1 MAGLFDFFRRRGGG
15 DSKPAP
21 SMAIRDLAFREIKKI
36 WSAEESDIIEQEEGF
51 DWLPASH
58 KVHVR
63 IRRDEDDP
71 SRYRLWVTTEFLRS
85 VGSDDEKTAVDIGTL
100 TSVICP
106 TFSPMRWNKDR
117 SGTGTTDLHFF
128 SSVYVSDDD
137 TAGAFSRLLARM
149 SVLQPLMAERAADDF
164 ARFLGGTPALA
175 TGSKRQTESIVSH
188 IGDMVKGKSDGI
200 SNWTGSPEFEAFV
213 DRYARNDNC
222 FGMAD
227 RGAGMTLETPFGS
240 DSALIRFETEGV
252 FPGLGNGLLVRTMLH
267 STDSADKICSL
278 ASLLNDLEG
287 TQSTDFAQLGCW
299 HLHSLSE
306 DKSVLAHSC
315 FIPNIF
321 FGDGLVTNYGLWA
334 IARALWAAKVLR
346 RDAGT
351 KTIGEILKARH
362 GL

>member
-15 DSKPAP
+15 GSKPAP
-21 SMAIRDLAFREIKKI
+21 SSTIRDVAFGEIKKV
-36 WSAEESDIIEQEEGF
+36 WSAEDGDIVEQEEGF

-58 KVHVR
+58 TVHFR
-63 IRRDEDDP
+63 MRSDQDDP
-71 SRYRLWVTTEFLRS
+71 SRYRLWVVTEFLRS

-100 TSVICP
+100 TPVICP
-106 TFSPMRWNKDR
+106 TFAPVRGSKDG
-117 SGTGTTDLHFF
+117 SKTGPTNLHFF

-137 TAGAFSRLLARM
+137 SAGAFAGLLARL
-149 SVLQPLMAERAADDF
+149 SVLQPFMAERAADDF
-164 ARFLGGTPALA
+164 ARFLRGTPALA
-175 TGSKRQTESIVSH
+175 IDSKRQTESIVSH
-188 IGDMVKGKSDGI
+188 IGEMVTGKSGGI
-200 SNWTGSPEFEAFV
+200 SDWSGSPEFEAFV
-213 DRYARNDNC
+213 ERYARNDHC

-227 RGAGMTLETPFGS
+227 RGTGMTLETPFGS
-240 DSALIRFETEGV
+240 DTALIRFDTEGV
-252 FPGLGNGLLVRTMLH
+252 FPGLGHGLLVRTMFR
-267 STDSADKICSL
+267 STDTPARICAL

-299 HLHSLSE
+299 HLHSLSD

-334 IARALWAAKVLR
+334 IARAMWAAKVLLP
-346 RDAGT
+346 DAGT
-351 KTIGEILKARH
+351 RTVVEILKARH